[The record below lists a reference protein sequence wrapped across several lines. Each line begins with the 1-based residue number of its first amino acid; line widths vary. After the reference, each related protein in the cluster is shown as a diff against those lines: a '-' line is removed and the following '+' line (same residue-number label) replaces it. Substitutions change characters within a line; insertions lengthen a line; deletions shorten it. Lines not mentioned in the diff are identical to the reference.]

1 MRYWRRENQEEA
13 RKVAIVAQ
21 KFITWNRWKGFGAIF
36 NSTYKVFQLV
46 ENDVVIMVVQAD
58 VEEVNELISDGTWQS
73 MQTNSLN
80 VDHEYQEPIKALN
93 MLLLN
98 TPKIIINAFGTIDWV
113 TKEGWL
119 QIPRWKVDKKSMK
132 TLNNGGNN
140 DCSLEMKLFGTTI
153 ILDLF
158 NTRTLSIR
166 QPTTATTMMNVNPLM
181 VVILANALRIQLL
194 KYHDNGGL
202 VIWIR

>member
-1 MRYWRRENQEEA
+1 MRYWRRENQKEA

-21 KFITWNRWKGFGAIF
+21 KFITQNRWKGLGAIF
-36 NSTYKVFQLV
+36 NSAYKVFQLV
-46 ENDVVIMVVQAD
+46 ENDVVIIIVQVD
-58 VEEVNELISDGTWQS
+58 VEEVNGLTSDGTWQS

-132 TLNNGGNN
+132 ILNDGGNN
-140 DCSLEMKLFGTTI
+140 DQSLEMKLFGTTI

-166 QPTTATTMMNVNPLM
+166 QPTIATTMMNVNPLM
-181 VVILANALRIQLL
+181 VVILANALCIQLL
-194 KYHDNGGL
+194 KYHDNGDF
-202 VIWIR
+202 VIRIR

>member
-1 MRYWRRENQEEA
+1 
-13 RKVAIVAQ
+13 
-21 KFITWNRWKGFGAIF
+21 
-36 NSTYKVFQLV
+36 
-46 ENDVVIMVVQAD
+46 
-58 VEEVNELISDGTWQS
+58 
-73 MQTNSLN
+73 
-80 VDHEYQEPIKALN
+80 
-93 MLLLN
+93 
-98 TPKIIINAFGTIDWV
+98 
-113 TKEGWL
+113 
-119 QIPRWKVDKKSMK
+119 MK

-194 KYHDNGGL
+194 KYHDNDDL
-202 VIWIR
+202 VIHIR